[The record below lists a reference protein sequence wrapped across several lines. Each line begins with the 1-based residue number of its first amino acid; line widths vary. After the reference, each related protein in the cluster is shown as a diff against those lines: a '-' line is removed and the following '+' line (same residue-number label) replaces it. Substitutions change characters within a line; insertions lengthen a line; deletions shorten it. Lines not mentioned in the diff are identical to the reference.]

1 VFRSFL
7 ILWGIASYIISLC
20 YFLKR
25 RSAIRYRRA
34 LLYALIYP
42 PSILI
47 ACFFAFKI
55 GEIRWRYGDS
65 LLPFSLSYTGY
76 TGLLLLWLYLY
87 DGSFFLL
94 SPYAH
99 ILDIIKG
106 TSQGKFVE
114 LVSKWTLPTAPNEG
128 YLVRIVQFFTLV
140 YPLFVMGIFFSTF
153 FAEGINNLF
162 LR

>member
-1 VFRSFL
+1 
-7 ILWGIASYIISLC
+7 LWGIASYIISLC

-42 PSILI
+42 PAILI

-55 GEIRWRYGDS
+55 REIRWRYGDS

-76 TGLLLLWLYLY
+76 TGLIILWLYLY

-99 ILDIIKG
+99 ILDILKG
-106 TSQGKFVE
+106 TSQGKYEE

-128 YLVRIVQFFTLV
+128 YLVRMVQFFTLV

>member
-1 VFRSFL
+1 M
-7 ILWGIASYIISLC
+7 ISLC

-65 LLPFSLSYTGY
+65 LLPFSLSYAGY
-76 TGLLLLWLYLY
+76 VGLLLLWLDLY
-87 DGSFFLL
+87 DGSLFLL

-99 ILDIIKG
+99 LGDILLHSLRRGDKQSLFEMKI
-106 TSQGKFVE
+106 GKEVDG
-114 LVSKWTLPTAPNEG
+114 K
-128 YLVRIVQFFTLV
+128 
-140 YPLFVMGIFFSTF
+140 
-153 FAEGINNLF
+153 
-162 LR
+162 

>member
-1 VFRSFL
+1 L
-7 ILWGIASYIISLC
+7 
-20 YFLKR
+20 
-25 RSAIRYRRA
+25 
-34 LLYALIYP
+34 
-42 PSILI
+42 
-47 ACFFAFKI
+47 
-55 GEIRWRYGDS
+55 RYGDS

-76 TGLLLLWLYLY
+76 VGLLILWLYLY

-99 ILDIIKG
+99 ILDILKG
-106 TSQGKFVE
+106 TSQGKYEE

-128 YLVRIVQFFTLV
+128 YLVRMVQFFTLV

-153 FAEGINNLF
+153 FTEGINSLF